1 MKRLLGFFSA
11 VMYVILINVASA
23 QYVTHDQVG
32 GTAVFDMY
40 AAYSKTVADCGSA
53 KRPAFL
59 CSGIFIR
66 GTIYSP
72 EYRFWNF
79 GPASKE
85 ATAFSWIRKDAK
97 FRQLASDH
105 RHGYIIR
112 SMFYTPDDYI
122 QLQVLCASVTDA
134 GSHGRS
140 TEKGCG
146 DAINT
151 TQIELSCQAQG
162 ITTASAWLAYYL
174 ANGSSHYRQCL
185 FDLKPTTE
193 PANANVFMQF
203 VNAHAFAEVQNEHF
217 AAVLLSNNEVRI
229 ESWPQS
235 DGSRVPIWAI
245 FWISKDTVTGAA
257 TDVGKSEA
265 QKDQMAIYE
274 DSGHF
279 IPIVR
284 ITLPMTPAEDA
295 TFFYAPADQAPLST
309 VMCRR
314 FVDKAEWVNRYDPGA
329 KANKWTL
336 SVTPTDCGRLSQA
349 NQLDSFYKEI
359 VDKYGTAPQWSAE
372 FNGGVRRQIACLL
385 ATYRDNTTYNLEPFR
400 SDTTQA
406 IAVAAGCNPP

>member
-1 MKRLLGFFSA
+1 MKRVCIYFIFLFHVFLTNLA
-11 VMYVILINVASA
+11 AA
-23 QYVTHDQVG
+23 QYLNHDQVG
-32 GTAVFDMY
+32 AQTVFDMY
-40 AAYSKTVADCGSA
+40 AAYKKTVADCGSA

-66 GTIYSP
+66 GTVYSA

-85 ATAFSWIRKDAK
+85 ATAFSYIRKDAK

-112 SMFYTPDDYI
+112 SMFYSPDDYI
-122 QLQVLCASVTDA
+122 QLQVLCAAVNDA
-134 GSHGRS
+134 GSHGRV

-146 DAINT
+146 DAVNT
-151 TQIELSCQAQG
+151 EQVERSCQAQG
-162 ITTASAWLAYYL
+162 ITTADAWLAYYL
-174 ANGSSHYRQCL
+174 VNGKSHYRQCL
-185 FDLKPTTE
+185 FDLKPATE
-193 PANANVFMQF
+193 PASANIFMQF
-203 VNAHAFAEVQNEHF
+203 IKAHSFAEVQSEHF
-217 AAVLLSNNEVRI
+217 AADLLSNNEIRI
-229 ESWPQS
+229 ASWPQS

-257 TDVGKSEA
+257 TEAGKSEA

-279 IPIVR
+279 LPIVR

-295 TFFYAPADQAPLST
+295 TFFYAPADQAPLNT

-314 FVDKAEWVNRYDPGA
+314 FVDKTEWVNRYDPGA

-349 NQLDSFYKEI
+349 NQLDNFYKEI
-359 VDKYGTAPQWSAE
+359 VDKHGKDPQWVAE
-372 FNGGVRRQIACLL
+372 YNGGVRRQLACLL
-385 ATYRDNTTYNLEPFR
+385 ATYRDNTNYNLEPFR

-406 IAVAAGCNPP
+406 VAVAAGCNPS